1 MNIPLMYEDPFYDA
15 NYIYGSLLAL
25 NFYEMYSR
33 DAEHFLPRYIAL
45 MKSGFGAPP
54 SVLLK
59 RFLDLDI
66 NDPRLVSN
74 ALRIMEEKVSLLEK
88 NYQGLK

>member
-1 MNIPLMYEDPFYDA
+1 
-15 NYIYGSLLAL
+15 
-25 NFYEMYSR
+25 
-33 DAEHFLPRYIAL
+33 LPRYIAL

>member
-1 MNIPLMYEDPFYDA
+1 MGELTTREADATFAELICADPQWLRAEFDA
-15 NYIYGSLLAL
+15 LITA
-25 NFYEMYSR
+25 
-33 DAEHFLPRYIAL
+33 
-45 MKSGFGAPP
+45 GFGAPP
-54 SVLLK
+54 AVLLK

-88 NYQGLK
+88 NYQGVK